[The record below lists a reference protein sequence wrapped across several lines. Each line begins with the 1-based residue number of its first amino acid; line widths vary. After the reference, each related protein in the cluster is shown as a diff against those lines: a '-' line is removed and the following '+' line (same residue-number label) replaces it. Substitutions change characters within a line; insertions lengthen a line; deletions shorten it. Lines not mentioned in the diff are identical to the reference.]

1 MNPSLFI
8 RNHKQTRLLLVVIIA
23 VMLVFS
29 AYSAEFSHAY
39 AAKKPGYLSEKTKQ
53 KNFKSVKKQQT
64 TKGPKEH
71 TRK

>member
-1 MNPSLFI
+1 MNQSLFI
-8 RNHKQTRLLLVVIIA
+8 RNNKQTRLLVIA
-23 VMLVFS
+23 SLALMLVFS

-39 AAKKPGYLSEKTKQ
+39 AAKKPGYLLEKTKQ
-53 KNFKSVKKQQT
+53 KSLKSVKKQQT